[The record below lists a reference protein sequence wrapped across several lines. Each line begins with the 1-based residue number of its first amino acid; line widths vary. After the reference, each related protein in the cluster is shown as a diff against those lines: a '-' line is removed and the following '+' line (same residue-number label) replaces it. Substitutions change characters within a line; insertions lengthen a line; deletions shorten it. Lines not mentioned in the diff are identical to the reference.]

1 MELWITLERRAATV
15 FFFLPLSRLLL
26 YASSTLHI
34 VVQRNFLSI
43 DLEALGASN
52 RKEVKG
58 HGVCLPALQS
68 HHKTKPVSSHHRRCR
83 RGSAQYDRMLF
94 VRATRKEAGASRS
107 KNEISENSG

>member
-1 MELWITLERRAATV
+1 MELWITLKRGAATL

-34 VVQRNFLSI
+34 VQRNFLSI
-43 DLEALGASN
+43 DFEALGASD

-68 HHKTKPVSSHHRRCR
+68 HHKTKPVSCHHRRCR
-83 RGSAQYDRMLF
+83 RGSAQYGRMLF
-94 VRATRKEAGASRS
+94 VRAISEEAGASRS
-107 KNEISENSG
+107 KNEISENSR